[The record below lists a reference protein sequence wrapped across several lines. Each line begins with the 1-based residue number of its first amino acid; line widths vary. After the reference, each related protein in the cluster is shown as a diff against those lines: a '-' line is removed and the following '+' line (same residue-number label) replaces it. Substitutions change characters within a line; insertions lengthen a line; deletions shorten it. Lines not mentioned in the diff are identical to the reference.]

1 MDWDK
6 KAAAALIKIQKAP
19 KASPKDIFLTFSLL
33 DYYSIGYPF

>member
-19 KASPKDIFLTFSLL
+19 KASPKDILFDIF
-33 DYYSIGYPF
+33 GA